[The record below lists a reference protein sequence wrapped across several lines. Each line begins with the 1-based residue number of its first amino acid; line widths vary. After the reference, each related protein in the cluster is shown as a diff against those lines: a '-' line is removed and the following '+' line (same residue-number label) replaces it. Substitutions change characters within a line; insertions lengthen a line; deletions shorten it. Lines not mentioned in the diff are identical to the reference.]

1 MTQKHIKTY
10 SILDQFALR
19 TPLFPL
25 DFYKKVLHE
34 KDVTSSDFQNLLK
47 NPILKES
54 IYLASPE
61 LYSQIIKWEKGYL
74 KDAKKVERLHFA
86 ILKYFTRITTR
97 CTPFGLF
104 ASCTSGS
111 FTEATAITLKESSLY
126 NRVTR
131 FDTTFLSQ
139 LYQVLLEQSALKAQL
154 LFYPNTSLYAINDHY
169 RYVEYSIV
177 NKRRSYSLEGI
188 MKNEALEL
196 IIEQALKGKTI
207 KDLATLLVE
216 DEISLQDGLDFIEEL
231 IEHQILVS
239 ELEITVTGEDYFTN
253 LLHRIKDL
261 TGLDDMYQQL
271 LALEKSLKNL
281 DIQVGNS
288 IEAYQETI
296 ELAQQLVPELDTKYL
311 FQTDCFSTTSNNTLN
326 SDLKK
331 QLSKAFTLFNKMKAP
346 SEGRNLADFARNFTK
361 RFEQSEVP
369 LHLAL
374 DTETG
379 IGYGSKKEDSNPILD
394 DIAIGNSK
402 PKRYQHIVW
411 TDLDDILHH
420 KLITAAQHNDYVITL
435 QESDFKDLP
444 LDHSDLPDT
453 LSSIIEIYGDS
464 QFYISGAGGSSAANL
479 LGRFSH
485 GEKAL
490 LDHVQYIT
498 TLEQQMNKDAI
509 LAEIV
514 HLPEAR
520 TGNILQRPQIRNY
533 EIPYLG
539 NSSVEKEFQIPI
551 EDLMVSV
558 RNESI
563 ILRSKKLN
571 KEILPRLGNAHNY
584 SRSSL
589 PIYQFLC
596 EIQSHYKRSWIGFQ
610 WHQIHEKHA
619 FLPRVSFENMI
630 FSKAR
635 WNIETASFKKL
646 LEEEEEIMTAVEKWQ
661 SSLQLPDYVE
671 LIEGDNKLLIHL
683 KNKTSVTM
691 LGHTIKNKTRFILEE
706 FLFKENGMVTNQQ
719 GNSYCNQFVVSFY
732 NKEQLDDEM

>member
-1 MTQKHIKTY
+1 
-10 SILDQFALR
+10 
-19 TPLFPL
+19 
-25 DFYKKVLHE
+25 
-34 KDVTSSDFQNLLK
+34 
-47 NPILKES
+47 
-54 IYLASPE
+54 
-61 LYSQIIKWEKGYL
+61 
-74 KDAKKVERLHFA
+74 
-86 ILKYFTRITTR
+86 
-97 CTPFGLF
+97 
-104 ASCTSGS
+104 
-111 FTEATAITLKESSLY
+111 
-126 NRVTR
+126 
-131 FDTTFLSQ
+131 
-139 LYQVLLEQSALKAQL
+139 
-154 LFYPNTSLYAINDHY
+154 
-169 RYVEYSIV
+169 
-177 NKRRSYSLEGI
+177 

-196 IIEQALKGKTI
+196 ITSNAKTGMTI
-207 KDLATLLVE
+207 KELASLLVE
-216 DEISLQDGLDFIEEL
+216 DDISLQDGMDFIEEL

-253 LLHRIKDL
+253 LLHRIKGL
-261 TGLDDMYQQL
+261 SGLDETYKKL
-271 LALEKSLKNL
+271 LALEKSLKKL
-281 DIQVGNS
+281 DIQISNP
-288 IEAYQETI
+288 IESYKNTI
-296 ELAQQLVPELDTKYL
+296 ELAQELVPELDTKYL
-311 FQTDCFSTTSNNTLN
+311 FQTDCFSTTSNNTL
-326 SDLKK
+326 SRDLKK
-331 QLSKAFTLFNKMKAP
+331 QLYKAFTLFNKMKAP
-346 SEGRNLADFARNFTK
+346 SEGRNLTDFTRNFTK
-361 RFEQSEVP
+361 RFEQSEIP

-394 DIAIGNSK
+394 DIVLGNPK

-464 QFYISGAGGSSAANL
+464 QLFISGAGGSSAANL

-490 LDHVQYIT
+490 LDHVQHIT

-520 TGNILQRPQIRNY
+520 TGNILQRPKIRNY

-539 NSSVEKEFQIPI
+539 NSSVKEEFQIPI

-563 ILRSKKLN
+563 VLRSKKLN
-571 KEILPRLGNAHNY
+571 KEVLPRLGNAHNY

-596 EIQSHYKRSWIGFQ
+596 EVQSHYKRSWIGFQ
-610 WHQIHEKHA
+610 WHQIHEKHT

-646 LEEEEEIMTAVEKWQ
+646 LEENEMMIAVEKWQ

-691 LGHTIKNKTRFILEE
+691 LGHSIKNKTRFILEE
-706 FLFKENGMVTNQQ
+706 FLFKENGIVTNQQ